1 MRINGGSPNLMVA
14 MLLQLQNTILEKI
27 ATGQSL
33 AETIDYLCR
42 EVEAQA
48 HDVVSSVL
56 LLDSDFRLR
65 HLAGPSLPL
74 EYTDAIDGIEI
85 GPGVGS
91 CGTAAFT
98 GRPVLVDDIETHPY
112 WETFK
117 ELALPLGLKAC
128 WSTPI
133 IAGNRVLGT
142 FAFYYRTARGPSDL
156 EQDIVRA
163 CVHLSAIAIE
173 RDQRIAERRRL
184 AETDALTGLPNRS
197 RFNEMLVRVAQ
208 RPQVWSLVLIDL
220 DNLKMVND
228 TFGHA
233 AGDDL
238 IRVAGHRIKE
248 TAPEGMAFRLGGDE
262 FAVIVPCIDTL
273 RPSDLAAQIIARI
286 KEPADC
292 DGHLIYPAA
301 TLGGAVVMP
310 GEAHDQVRQNADY
323 ALYHAKDRARGQ
335 YVQYHSAL
343 GTAIVE
349 RFRSVQE
356 VSLALREDRIDAHY
370 QPVVELAT
378 GRIMGFESLCRMT
391 TRDGEIIPAAQ
402 FLEAMKDAHVGLD
415 ITERMLER
423 IAADCSRWRGMGL
436 HVARVGFNLTA
447 ADFHRGGL
455 TRRITD
461 AFARHG
467 LPPATIVAEVTETVY
482 LSQKGT
488 VVADEIHAM
497 RDAGIK
503 VALDDFGTGFASLT
517 QLLTVPID
525 IIKIDKYFV
534 RRLSEAHAGAIIT
547 RGLLEIARGLG
558 IWVVAE
564 GIEERSQAEQLLS
577 LDCKA
582 GQGYYFAR
590 PMDRHAVEALIG
602 IDNHIPS
609 WSSLLS
615 DDDENQ
621 PLSATG

>member
-1 MRINGGSPNLMVA
+1 

-74 EYTDAIDGIEI
+74 EYTEAIDGIQI

-98 GRPVLVDDIETHPY
+98 GRPVMVDDIESHPY
-112 WETFK
+112 WEPYK
-117 ELALPLGLKAC
+117 GLALPLGLKAC

-133 IAGNRVLGT
+133 IAGDKVLGT
-142 FAFYYRTARGPSDL
+142 FAFYYRTARGPSDR

-197 RFNEMLVRVAQ
+197 RFNEVLARVAQ
-208 RPQVWSLVLIDL
+208 RPQVWSLLLIDL

-238 IRVAGHRIKE
+238 IRVAGHRIGDS
-248 TAPEGMAFRLGGDE
+248 APDGMAFRLGGDE
-262 FAVIVPCIDTL
+262 FAVIIPCIDTL
-273 RPSDLAAQIIARI
+273 RPADLATTLIERI

-301 TLGGAVVMP
+301 TLGGAVVMA
-310 GEAHDQVRQNADY
+310 GEGHDQVRQNADY
-323 ALYHAKDRARGQ
+323 ALYHAKERARGQ
-335 YVQYHSAL
+335 YVQYHSGL

-356 VSLALREDRIDAHY
+356 VGLALREDRIDAHY

-378 GRIMGFESLCRMT
+378 GRIIGFESLCRMT

-402 FLEAMKDAHVGLD
+402 FHEAMKDAHVGLD
-415 ITERMLER
+415 ITDRMLER
-423 IAADCSRWRGMGL
+423 IAADCGRWRSMGL
-436 HVARVGFNLTA
+436 SFSRVGFNLTA

-455 TRRITD
+455 TRRIID
-461 AFARHG
+461 AFHRHG
-467 LPPATIVAEVTETVY
+467 LPAGTIVAEVTESVY
-482 LSQKGT
+482 LTQKGT
-488 VVADEIHAM
+488 VVSDEIQAM
-497 RDAGIK
+497 RDVGIK

-517 QLLTVPID
+517 HLLTMPVD

-534 RRLSEAHAGAIIT
+534 RRLSEADAGAVIT

-564 GIEERSQAEQLLS
+564 GIEELSQAEQLLA

-590 PMDRHAVEALIG
+590 PMDRTAVEALLSIG
-602 IDNHIPS
+602 NTIPS
-609 WSSLLS
+609 WSSLLL
-615 DDDENQ
+615 DGDQ
-621 PLSATG
+621 KLPRSAAG